1 MKINYKPFENQT
13 SSDEDLYLF
22 AFEKLSLN
30 NLLTHY
36 DPAVRKESYKL
47 KRLGAKS
54 ARKRVRRHF
63 LGY

>member
-30 NLLTHY
+30 NLLIKEIGSKE
-36 DPAVRKESYKL
+36 RKKKGEAAFSWIL
-47 KRLGAKS
+47 INFAGWGNGVTS
-54 ARKRVRRHF
+54 
-63 LGY
+63 